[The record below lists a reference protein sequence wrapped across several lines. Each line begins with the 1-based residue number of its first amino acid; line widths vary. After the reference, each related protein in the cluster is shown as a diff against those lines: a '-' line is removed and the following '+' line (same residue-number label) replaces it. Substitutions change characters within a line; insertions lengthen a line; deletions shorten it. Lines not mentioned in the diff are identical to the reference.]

1 MTMEIK
7 RIEHYWRAPSSVNS
21 NPAFWVLFE
30 GDERPTRTMSD
41 AGFGYAVGNPD
52 MRHGCP
58 VEVEFTRTGRI
69 RHIAAGSYDA
79 GRAA

>member
-41 AGFGYAVGNPD
+41 AGFGYAVGIPTCVTVAPS
-52 MRHGCP
+52 RSSSP
-58 VEVEFTRTGRI
+58 VP
-69 RHIAAGSYDA
+69 AASA
-79 GRAA
+79 I